1 MRGPMNA
8 LAVWVAQTLS
18 AGFLAILFLQSGL
31 DKVFDWEGNKGYIAG
46 YFAKSPLAGFST
58 PMLAQITVLEIV
70 VGLASAGGCVQLL
83 LTKNSF
89 VAFVGAA
96 LAGVNVLALFFGQR
110 LAKDYAGAAGMV
122 PYALF
127 AIASVLLQGLT
138 LG

>member
-1 MRGPMNA
+1 MNA

-58 PMLAQITVLEIV
+58 IMLAQITVLEIV
-70 VGLASAGGCVQLL
+70 VGLASAAGCAQLL
-83 LTKNSF
+83 LTKSSF
-89 VAFVGAA
+89 VAFVGAS

-127 AIASVLLQGLT
+127 AIASVLLQGIT